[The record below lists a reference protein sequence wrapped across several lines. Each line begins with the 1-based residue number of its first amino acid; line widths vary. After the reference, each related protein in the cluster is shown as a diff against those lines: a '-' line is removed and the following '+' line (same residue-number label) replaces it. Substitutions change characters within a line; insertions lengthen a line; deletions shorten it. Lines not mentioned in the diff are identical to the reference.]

1 MKLEKCFDGFKL
13 ARERKDNEMWLW
25 FGTYGISAF
34 SFAIDH
40 CINGNKAKTEYLEHP
55 LLGGKDNDG
64 EMSEDEIKRKREA
77 FVLKMQT
84 MKANFDIE
92 HQKKNTDG
100 D

>member
-1 MKLEKCFDGFKL
+1 
-13 ARERKDNEMWLW
+13 MWLW

-55 LLGGKDNDG
+55 LLGESKDNDG
-64 EMSEDEIKRKREA
+64 EMPEEELKKQREA

-84 MKANFDIE
+84 MKANFDIA

-100 D
+100 N